1 MAPCLTAAARLPPY
15 VPLGCFALNSLPQIR
30 YPFRRRFFSFAI
42 VKQAAILGAMNIKSL
57 RFSIYTMVLALF
69 LIAGLNSRAQSAP
82 ATPSVASTTS
92 INQLT
97 QAYTALS
104 IADHDYQGH
113 RVRAMKQ
120 IEAAAKVVGVILGGN
135 GKGHEQQVT
144 SDQQLQTAT
153 GLLQQA
159 RAGLPT
165 KAQKHVDKAL
175 EQLATALSIK

>member
-1 MAPCLTAAARLPPY
+1 
-15 VPLGCFALNSLPQIR
+15 
-30 YPFRRRFFSFAI
+30 
-42 VKQAAILGAMNIKSL
+42 MNAKSL
-57 RFSIYTMVLALF
+57 LFSIYTSVVALC
-69 LIAGLNSRAQSAP
+69 LISGLNSRAQSAP
-82 ATPSVASTTS
+82 ATPSAASATS

-97 QAYTALS
+97 QAYAALS
-104 IADHDYQGH
+104 VADHDYQGH

-120 IEAAAKVVGVILGGN
+120 IEAAAKVAGITLTDN

-153 GLLQQA
+153 SLLQQA

-175 EQLATALSIK
+175 EQLAAALSIK

>member
-1 MAPCLTAAARLPPY
+1 
-15 VPLGCFALNSLPQIR
+15 
-30 YPFRRRFFSFAI
+30 
-42 VKQAAILGAMNIKSL
+42 MNAKSL
-57 RFSIYTMVLALF
+57 RFSIYTSVVALC
-69 LIAGLNSRAQSAP
+69 LISGLNSRAQSAP
-82 ATPSVASTTS
+82 ATPSAASATS

-97 QAYTALS
+97 QAYAALS
-104 IADHDYQGH
+104 VADHDYQGH

-120 IEAAAKVVGVILGGN
+120 IEAAAKVAGITLTDN

-153 GLLQQA
+153 SLLQQA

-175 EQLATALSIK
+175 EQLAAALSIK